1 MLWTVLSWFYIT
13 ALCTSF
19 GLAGKH
25 ALQYY
30 FKSLQTLPLV
40 LLPLLGLGQLTII
53 VTILSLFLSINE
65 YTHGGILVVAAL
77 YVACDH
83 RFVKQQFDQIIQ
95 KLTALPRSYW
105 LIVSGL
111 AVSLALLASLP
122 DIYFPYD
129 TGLYHA
135 QAIQWIKEYNVVPGL
150 ANFHP
155 QLGFN
160 SSWFVINALFDSIVH
175 SINGWLVFW
184 CVLFF
189 GRSAFG
195 KNRPL
200 VSSALSL
207 TILVV
212 IAVLSV
218 FYMHPNQ
225 LTTASTDMPAALWLL
240 LSVVLFVQYI
250 EKSRDAN
257 DYWLIPALT
266 MSVLLAITT
275 KLSNTPVG
283 LLLFYVF
290 IQVMRQKNYR
300 LSIAQV
306 IVGIVVLLPWLVRNI
321 ILSGYLVYPAALGGE
336 LFSHFDWQVPISDV
350 ESMKQCIANWARYK
364 SCAIATTA
372 WLPQWLTELRRS
384 TLLADSKIIIGVSLG
399 YMMIAFAQWRQTIR
413 VSWVT
418 LWPVYGIG
426 LLGLGFWFYSAPD
439 VRFGLGFISLALVLL
454 LLPASAALA
463 KIISP
468 KNSVSL
474 LATLAIILLLAGGEY
489 PLTTL
494 TIKNLAKPSAYPI
507 VEIEATQLN
516 GHTVYDSATTSST
529 CWDKFPCTTRLND
542 IELRSSDVGNG
553 FRIKSH

>member
-19 GLAGKH
+19 GLASKH

-30 FKSLQTLPLV
+30 FKSLQTLPV
-40 LLPLLGLGQLTII
+40 MLLPLLGLGQLTII
-53 VTILSLFLSINE
+53 VTILSLFLPINE

-77 YVACDH
+77 YVVCDH
-83 RFVKQQFDQIIQ
+83 RFVKQQFDQ
-95 KLTALPRSYW
+95 ALPRRYW
-105 LIVSGL
+105 LIISGL
-111 AVSLALLASLP
+111 AVGLALFASLP

-150 ANFHP
+150 TNFHP

-160 SSWFVINALFDSIVH
+160 SSWFLMNALFDPIVH

-189 GRSAFG
+189 GWSAFG

-212 IAVLSV
+212 LAVLSV

-240 LSVVLFVQYI
+240 LSVVLFVQYV
-250 EKSRDAN
+250 EKDRSTN
-257 DYWLIPALT
+257 EYWLVPILT
-266 MSVLLAITT
+266 ISVLLAITT
-275 KLSNTPVG
+275 KLSNAPAG
-283 LLLFYVF
+283 FLLCYVF
-290 IQVMRQKNYR
+290 IQVLRQKNYR
-300 LSIAQV
+300 SSIAQV
-306 IVGIVVLLPWLVRNI
+306 IVGLVVLLPWLVRNV
-321 ILSGYLVYPAALGGE
+321 ILSGYLVYPAALGGG
-336 LFSHFDWQVPISDV
+336 LFSHLDWQVPLVDV
-350 ESMKQCIANWARYK
+350 VDMQHCITNWAKYR
-364 SCAIATTA
+364 SCAVTTTA

-384 TLLADSKIIIGVSLG
+384 TLLADSKIIIGISLG

-413 VSWVT
+413 LSWTT
-418 LWPVYGIG
+418 LWPVYGVG

-439 VRFGLGFISLALVLL
+439 VRFGLGFISLALILL
-454 LLPASAALA
+454 LLPASTALT

-474 LATLAIILLLAGGEY
+474 LATLAVILLLAGGEY

-494 TIKNLAKPSAYPI
+494 TAKNLLTPSDYPT
-507 VEIEATQLN
+507 VENPT
-516 GHTVYDSATTSST
+516 TVLEGKTIYVTEKST
-529 CWDKFPCTTRLND
+529 YVCWDQFPCTTRLNN
-542 IELRSSDVGNG
+542 IELRGPELSAG
-553 FRIKSH
+553 FRVSSQ